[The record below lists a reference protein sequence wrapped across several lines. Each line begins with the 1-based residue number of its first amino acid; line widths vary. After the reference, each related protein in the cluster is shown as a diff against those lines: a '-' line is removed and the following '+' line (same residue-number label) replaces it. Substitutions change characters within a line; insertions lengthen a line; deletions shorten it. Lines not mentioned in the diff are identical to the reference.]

1 MVPRNSSPELS
12 VAADGSADPELLAL
26 PRPPRQERT
35 LSLVLMGM
43 TALLALVMTGALVGD
58 LRYAMRGQEPLD
70 IGDLAGFEA
79 AASPSNVFVRGTG
92 RLSDAGAIR
101 YDRALERDSFRLAPL
116 ASNEKI
122 WVEMRIPSAGPEGS
136 GVVGPTTF
144 VGRLLP
150 MQGAFRYRGLAR
162 SVKQATGIV
171 VADGAWVLV
180 DGETPSA
187 SRWAVALAGLFAI
200 FAMYN
205 VVTIVRILRRVRR

>member
-1 MVPRNSSPELS
+1 
-12 VAADGSADPELLAL
+12 
-26 PRPPRQERT
+26 
-35 LSLVLMGM
+35 
-43 TALLALVMTGALVGD
+43 
-58 LRYAMRGQEPLD
+58 MRGQEPLD
-70 IGDLAGFEA
+70 IGDLARFEPP
-79 AASPSNVFVRGTG
+79 ASPSNVFVRGTG

-122 WVEMRIPSAGPEGS
+122 WVEMRIPREEREGAEA
-136 GVVGPTTF
+136 VAPTTF

-150 MQGAFRYRGLAR
+150 MQGWAFRYRGLAR

-171 VADGAWVLV
+171 VADDAWVLV

-187 SRWAVALAGLFAI
+187 SGWAVALAALFAI
-200 FAMYN
+200 FAAYN